1 MLGGR
6 SLVFFLKKK
15 KCRRRPLPSVRPTD
29 RSAHRR
35 LPKTTAIFPL
45 ILLVAACAKAPK
57 NKYHRH
63 GTVSWI
69 LAKAGSPDRFVASP
83 LLLLYPT
90 VRYPTVTI
98 WAAWSYAGPS
108 SPRPLKVAYHVA
120 DTSIEVGHRNEPEV
134 WPAGGHPVVHETPVR
149 PTPCSF
155 LTERPLA
162 AVLSCTCGLLLCS
175 LGSLDEVLRA

>member
-1 MLGGR
+1 MGEGR
-6 SLVFFLKKK
+6 EHKFVSKA
-15 KCRRRPLPSVRPTD
+15 LPSVRPTD

-45 ILLVAACAKAPK
+45 ILLAAACAKAPK

-63 GTVSWI
+63 GMVSWI

-155 LTERPLA
+155 LTEGPWQPFFRVPVA
-162 AVLSCTCGLLLCS
+162 SCC
-175 LGSLDEVLRA
+175 VH

>member
-1 MLGGR
+1 MVSKDTHFDAALVPSASERGGR
-6 SLVFFLKKK
+6 LSKNDHLAEFLFSARFFNVTF
-15 KCRRRPLPSVRPTD
+15 CSTSVHFGLSSVQKPQ
-29 RSAHRR
+29 
-35 LPKTTAIFPL
+35 
-45 ILLVAACAKAPK
+45 
-57 NKYHRH
+57 NNYHRH

-134 WPAGGHPVVHETPVR
+134 RPAGGHPVVHETPVR

-155 LTERPLA
+155 LTEGPWQPFFRVPVA
-162 AVLSCTCGLLLCS
+162 SCC
-175 LGSLDEVLRA
+175 VH